1 MLPQELTGR
10 VPYFMPHLNLAGGE
24 TSETNFLPKKI
35 IKRSG
40 GRNCSVSALRLKVNI
55 REQLENVR

>member
-1 MLPQELTGR
+1 MLPQEPTGR
-10 VPYFMPHLNLAGGE
+10 VPHFMPHLNLAGGE

-40 GRNCSVSALRLKVNI
+40 GRNCSMSVLRLKADI